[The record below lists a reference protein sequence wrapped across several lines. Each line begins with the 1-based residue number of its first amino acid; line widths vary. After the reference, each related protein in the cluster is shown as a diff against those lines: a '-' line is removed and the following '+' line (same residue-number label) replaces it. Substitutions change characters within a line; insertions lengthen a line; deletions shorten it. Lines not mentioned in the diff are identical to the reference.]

1 MSCIGRRLSAAPRA
15 ALPHQKIA
23 QRRERIYEQLRRDP
37 HRANNK
43 KSRRE
48 GGRQKHSACPHQQDQ
63 HPMPSASYVRT
74 TPSSKGQ
81 TAARVLRQLSQDGH
95 RAPPK
100 YRRPSKITPTQHYC
114 NHQQTYDER
123 PTATAIQ
130 LLRKGRPR
138 ITPNNQQ
145 RRGGAPP
152 NNQQRRGG
160 KHVLRLRQRV
170 PSGKRLM
177 GKQQLHGG
185 GINGAHGRKM
195 KATESAT
202 LPRVEMVS
210 KRPQETNR

>member
-23 QRRERIYEQLRRDP
+23 QRRGRIYEQLRRDP
-37 HRANNK
+37 HRANNN

-48 GGRQKHSACPHQQDQ
+48 GGRRKHSACPHQQDQ
-63 HPMPSASYVRT
+63 HPMPSASDVRT

-95 RAPPK
+95 RAPPEHQ
-100 YRRPSKITPTQHYC
+100 RPSKIIHPL
-114 NHQQTYDER
+114 NI
-123 PTATAIQ
+123 TATISRHTISAQQRLRYNFLYCQITNKGEAPPYN
-130 LLRKGRPR
+130 LLGGGSGRPI

-177 GKQQLHGG
+177 GNNNYTGG
-185 GINGAHGRKM
+185 G
-195 KATESAT
+195 
-202 LPRVEMVS
+202 
-210 KRPQETNR
+210 